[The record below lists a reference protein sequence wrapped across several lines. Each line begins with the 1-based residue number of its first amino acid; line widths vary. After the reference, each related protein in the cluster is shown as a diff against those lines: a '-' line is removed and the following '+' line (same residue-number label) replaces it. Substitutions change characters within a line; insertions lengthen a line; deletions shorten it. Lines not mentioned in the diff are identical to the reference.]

1 MQEENKPESF
11 EAFIKSFFYGKR
23 SDLSFKFISDL
34 TPENASLFIQNLF
47 KDLMDS
53 FDDGDLERIR
63 QRVLQGQIE
72 GYKEQKNFEYD
83 DGPFYPLQKPLSAI
97 KLSLLTS
104 SGHFLKRCDPKPLG
118 VENMTQEEAERR
130 IFDSLKEAPQ
140 LSEIPFDSK
149 PDELLVRHG
158 GYDIRA
164 ALKDPNVSFPYQR
177 MVNLKDQGV
186 FADLISN
193 AYSFVGACS
202 QKRLLKKTLPDWVD
216 KFMDL
221 GVDAVVLVP
230 V

>member
-1 MQEENKPESF
+1 MQKENKPESF

-23 SDLSFKFISDL
+23 SDLSFKFISEL
-34 TPENASLFIQNLF
+34 TPENASIFIQGLF

-53 FDDGDLERIR
+53 LDDDDLERVR
-63 QRVLQGQIE
+63 QRLLKGQVE

-83 DGPFYPLQKPLSAI
+83 DGPFHPLQKPLSSI
-97 KLSLLTS
+97 KLTLLTS
-104 SGHFLKRCDPKPLG
+104 SGHFLKGRDPKPLG

-149 PDELLVRHG
+149 SEDLVVRHG

-186 FADLISN
+186 FADLTVN

-216 KFMDL
+216 KFVNL
-221 GVDAVVLVP
+221 GVDAAVLVP

>member
-1 MQEENKPESF
+1 MEEENQPESF

-23 SDLSFKFISDL
+23 SDLSFKFLSDL
-34 TPENASLFIQNLF
+34 TQEDASIFIQSLF
-47 KDLMDS
+47 KDVIDS
-53 FDDGDLERIR
+53 LDDGDLSQLK
-63 QRVLQGQIE
+63 QRMLQGQTQ

-83 DGPFYPLQKPLSAI
+83 DGPFHFLSKPLSSM

-104 SGHFLKRCDPKPLG
+104 SGHFLKEYDPKPLG
-118 VENMTQEEAERR
+118 VENMTQDEAERR
-130 IFDSLKEAPQ
+130 VFDFLKEAPQ
-140 LSEIPFDSK
+140 LSEIPFNSK
-149 PDELLVRHG
+149 PEDLMVRHA

-164 ALKDPNVSFPYQR
+164 AQKDPNVSFPYQR

-186 FADLISN
+186 FKELTSN

-202 QKRLLKKTLPDWVD
+202 QKRLLKKTLPGWVD
-216 KFMDL
+216 KFINQ

>member
-1 MQEENKPESF
+1 MQKENNPESF

-23 SDLSFKFISDL
+23 SDLSFKFLSDL
-34 TPENASLFIQNLF
+34 TPEDASTFIQNLF
-47 KDLMDS
+47 KDVVDS
-53 FDDGDLERIR
+53 LDDGDLFRVK
-63 QRVLQGQIE
+63 QRMLQGQIQ
-72 GYKEQKNFEYD
+72 GYREQKNFEYD
-83 DGPFYPLQKPLSAI
+83 DGPFHPLEKPLSSI

-104 SGHFLKRCDPKPLG
+104 SGHFLKGCDPEPLG

-130 IFDSLKEAPQ
+130 VFDFLKEEPQ

-149 PDELLVRHG
+149 PEDLMVRHG

-177 MVNLKDQGV
+177 IVHLKDQGV
-186 FADLISN
+186 VEKLTSN

-202 QKRLLKKTLPDWVD
+202 QMRLLKKTLPDWVD
-216 KFMDL
+216 KFVNQ
-221 GVDAVVLVP
+221 GVEAVALVP

>member
-1 MQEENKPESF
+1 MENEKNQESF

-23 SDLSFKFISDL
+23 TDLSFKFMSDL
-34 TPENASLFIQNLF
+34 TVEDASTFIQNLF
-47 KDLMDS
+47 KDIIDS
-53 FDDGDLERIR
+53 LDDKDLSIVK
-63 QRVLQGQIE
+63 QRMLQGQIE

-83 DGPFYPLQKPLSAI
+83 DGPFHPFKKPLSSI

-104 SGHFLKRCDPKPLG
+104 SGHFLKGRDPKPLG
-118 VENMTQEEAERR
+118 VENMSQGEAVRR
-130 IFDSLKEAPQ
+130 AFDFLKEEPQ
-140 LSEIPFDSK
+140 LSEIPFDSNPK
-149 PDELLVRHG
+149 DLTVRHG

-186 FADLISN
+186 FSELTSN

-202 QKRLLKKTLPDWVD
+202 QKRLLKKTLPDWID
-216 KFMDL
+216 KFVDL

>member
-1 MQEENKPESF
+1 MEEENKPESF

-34 TPENASLFIQNLF
+34 TPEDAAIFIQKLF
-47 KDLMDS
+47 KDVINSL
-53 FDDGDLERIR
+53 DDKDLSQVR
-63 QRVLQGQIE
+63 QRILKGQRQ

-83 DGPFYPLQKPLSAI
+83 GGPFHSLAKPLSSI

-104 SGHFLKRCDPKPLG
+104 SGHFLKGHDPKPLG
-118 VENMTQEEAERR
+118 VEHMTQDEAVRR
-130 IFDSLKEAPQ
+130 VFGFLKEAPE
-140 LSEIPFDSK
+140 LSEIPFDSN
-149 PDELLVRHG
+149 PEDLMVRHG

-164 ALKDPNVSFPYQR
+164 AVKDPNVSFPYQR
-177 MVNLKDQGV
+177 IAELKDQGV
-186 FADLISN
+186 FGDLTSN

-202 QKRLLKKTLPDWVD
+202 QKRLLKKTLPGWVE
-216 KFMDL
+216 KFAAQ